1 MQEFYEVKII
11 SDFAGAHRLRNFKG
25 KCEEL
30 HGHNWKVEVVVRG
43 TRLDESGV
51 LIDFG
56 ELKEATRE
64 VLSKLDH
71 KYLNDLPYFKE
82 INPSSENIAKYIFE
96 KLSKRF
102 NSEKVQ
108 VYSVSAWESE
118 KACATYFGKGAEN
131 AS

>member
-64 VLSKLDH
+64 VLSELDH